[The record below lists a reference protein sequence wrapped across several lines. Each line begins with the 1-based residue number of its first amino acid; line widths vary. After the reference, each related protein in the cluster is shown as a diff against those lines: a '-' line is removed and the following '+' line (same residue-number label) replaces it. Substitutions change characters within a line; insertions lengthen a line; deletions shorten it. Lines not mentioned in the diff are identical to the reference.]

1 MKRLRS
7 TVLVK
12 NSILFNP
19 LRDMG
24 RICPIL
30 EKSLRFINT
39 DKNNMRGT
47 FTFRSDVDSMQ
58 K

>member
-1 MKRLRS
+1 MLENVNVS
-7 TVLVK
+7 V
-12 NSILFNP
+12 NP